1 MWKDIIRKKM
11 YFGERRQGENP
22 RRQNIGHLTDD
33 FGGDKEFYLPLEAS
47 RDRQSV
53 NTTDNQLGRQPRPYT
68 SPDSP
73 TYPDGKPK
81 PTYEDIKNVE
91 SSKELAEYMKRT
103 YGNSSEYNQQK
114 MLEELKRLN
123 PFYKE

>member
-22 RRQNIGHLTDD
+22 KNLMRDD
-33 FGGDKEFYLPLEAS
+33 ESYLPLEAY
-47 RDRQSV
+47 RQRQNPSYS
-53 NTTDNQLGRQPRPYT
+53 DNQQGRQPRPYT

-81 PTYEDIKNVE
+81 PTYEDMKNVN
-91 SSKELAEYMKRT
+91 SSQELAEYMKRT
-103 YGNSSEYNQQK
+103 HGNSSEYNQQK
-114 MLEELKRLN
+114 MLEEMKRLN

>member
-11 YFGERRQGENP
+11 YFGEKRPGENPEDLMIQGENV
-22 RRQNIGHLTDD
+22 RED
-33 FGGDKEFYLPLEAS
+33 EFYLPLQAY
-47 RDRQSV
+47 RDRKNPSYSDPQ
-53 NTTDNQLGRQPRPYT
+53 QGRQPRPYT

-81 PTYEDIKNVE
+81 PTYEDMKQVN
-91 SSKELAEYMKRT
+91 SSQELAEYMKRT

-114 MLEELKRLN
+114 MLEEMKGLN